1 VSEAEPVPA
10 GPRTVRPGRRTWD
23 VVLAVALLV
32 LLAVVAIVLG
42 VAGAFLV
49 MASDGCGVRACREVP
64 LTLGVFVAMIGPAV
78 VLVVAVVSVVE
89 RLVRRRLAFWPP
101 LVGIGVAVL
110 VWLGGTLLVFGAVPS
125 S

>member
-1 VSEAEPVPA
+1 MSEAEA
-10 GPRTVRPGRRTWD
+10 TGPRTVRPGRRTWD

-32 LLAVVAIVLG
+32 VLAVVAIVLG
-42 VAGAFLV
+42 FAGAFLT
-49 MASDGCGVRACREVP
+49 MASDPCGVRECREVP

-78 VLVVAVVSVVE
+78 VLLVAVASVVE
-89 RLVRRRLAFWPP
+89 RLVRARLAFWPP

-110 VWLGGTLLVFGAVPS
+110 VWLGGALLVFGAVPS